1 METEYRI
8 QHFGVWIKKSPTNYI
23 SRESYAIIDKNN
35 SHWKP
40 AMVQFWKK
48 IYETPE
54 KLHKRYED
62 DDCKFY
68 TDAMCE
74 KHRSDCLLN
83 YDLNMAFFNKIKQEN
98 FDKAL
103 SKLIRCSKRI
113 HEVFDL
119 NEYKGKSGIYILVL
133 GKYKQV
139 YIGQS
144 SDVKRRIMHHW
155 SKHKEFDRLIHGRVD
170 NSVLSIDSFGALD
183 TTQIFVLE
191 ASWWEL
197 DEKEKFLV
205 RKIPNKFKLNRV
217 GAGRPY
223 DEADVL
229 EVIANSNKRDLLS

>member
-1 METEYRI
+1 M
-8 QHFGVWIKKSPTNYI
+8 GL
-23 SRESYAIIDKNN
+23 
-35 SHWKP
+35 SH
-40 AMVQFWKK
+40 
-48 IYETPE
+48 
-54 KLHKRYED
+54 
-62 DDCKFY
+62 
-68 TDAMCE
+68 
-74 KHRSDCLLN
+74 
-83 YDLNMAFFNKIKQEN
+83 
-98 FDKAL
+98 
-103 SKLIRCSKRI
+103 
-113 HEVFDL
+113 
-119 NEYKGKSGIYILVL
+119 
-133 GKYKQV
+133 

-205 RKIPNKFKLNRV
+205 RKIPNEFKLNRV